1 MFDGAQ
7 WLQRFKAVARNVNV
21 LEVLILL
28 QAVDGNELL
37 VLDGEAEEGV
47 APIVERLADLV
58 QAFFDDLRVH
68 LVLFPRQL
76 HL

>member
-1 MFDGAQ
+1 MFDRAQ

-21 LEVLILL
+21 LEVFVLL

-37 VLDGEAEEGV
+37 ILDGEAEEGV

-58 QAFFDDLRVH
+58 QALLDDLRIH